1 MNEGDDMVISVIYNK
16 GGTAKTTT
24 TLNLAHALANK
35 GKKVLVID
43 QDPQC
48 NSTSSL
54 VPSNV
59 ASLGGRSLYD
69 LYNSS
74 NVSAKACN
82 Q

>member
-1 MNEGDDMVISVIYNK
+1 MNEGDDMVISVINNK

-54 VPSNV
+54 VP
-59 ASLGGRSLYD
+59 
-69 LYNSS
+69 
-74 NVSAKACN
+74 
-82 Q
+82 